1 MWKYILKRI
10 LMVIPVLICVTFLV
24 YLMMRWAPGDPNK
37 AALVGVTDPVEI
49 EEIREANG
57 LNDPIIVQY
66 GRSMYNLFFGEKDRV
81 RVQVLGRLPYTL
93 KLAATAIIVAVA
105 LALPLGIFAAIHQNS
120 LFDGFSMF
128 VSLIGVSAPNFWLG
142 MLIILFFGLKLGWFP
157 TSGSQG
163 LETLVMPAFTLG
175 FCNMGFISRI
185 SRSSML
191 EVIRQDYIRTVQAK
205 GMPHGMMI
213 RKHALPNAL
222 IPIITSAGVQL
233 CELISGAIMV
243 EYIFAWPGIGRLLV
257 DAIQSR
263 EIPMIL
269 GCVIAFAVCFS
280 LVNLLVDILYVF
292 FDPRIKSQFI

>member
-1 MWKYILKRI
+1 MWKYIAKRI

-49 EEIREANG
+49 EQIREANG
-57 LNDPIIVQY
+57 LNDPIITQY
-66 GRSMYNLFFGEKDRV
+66 ARSMGSLLFGEKDRV

-93 KLAATAIIVAVA
+93 KLAATAIVVAVA
-105 LALPLGIFAAIHQNS
+105 LALPLGIFAAINQNS

-128 VSLIGVSAPNFWLG
+128 VSLIGVSTPNFWLG

-191 EVIRQDYIRTVQAK
+191 EVIRQDYIRTAQAK
-205 GMPHGMMI
+205 GMPRGMLI

-269 GCVIAFAVCFS
+269 GCIISFAVCFS

-292 FDPRIKSQFI
+292 FDPRIKSQFV